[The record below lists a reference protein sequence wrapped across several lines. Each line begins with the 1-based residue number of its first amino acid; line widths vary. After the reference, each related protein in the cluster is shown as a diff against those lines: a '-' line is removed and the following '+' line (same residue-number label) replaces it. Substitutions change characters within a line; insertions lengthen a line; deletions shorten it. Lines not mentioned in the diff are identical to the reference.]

1 MKMLKSISIISP
13 LLLLILLCS
22 CSAEPEKE
30 DFIGKY
36 HIDKF
41 VPVDTTSITL
51 QKVKQ
56 TSNWVI
62 SFEEHDNFVLAGTEK
77 YVVGYWGL
85 EKINDNE
92 YKLLLQGGGW
102 AIFGRFDGTTIYFN
116 YPYKMFDS
124 LFSEVTFTRATKK

>member
-1 MKMLKSISIISP
+1 MKLLKLISNISS
-13 LLLLILLCS
+13 LLLLILLYS
-22 CSAEPEKE
+22 CGGQPKKE

-36 HIDKF
+36 HIDKI
-41 VPVDTTSITL
+41 VPVDTTSKTL

-56 TSNWVI
+56 TTNWMI
-62 SFEEHDNFVLAGTEK
+62 SFEKNDNFVLAGTEK
-77 YVVGYWGL
+77 SIVGYWGV

-102 AIFGRFDGTTIYFN
+102 TIFGRFDGTTMYFN

-124 LFSEVTFTRATKK
+124 LFSEVTFTRAAKN